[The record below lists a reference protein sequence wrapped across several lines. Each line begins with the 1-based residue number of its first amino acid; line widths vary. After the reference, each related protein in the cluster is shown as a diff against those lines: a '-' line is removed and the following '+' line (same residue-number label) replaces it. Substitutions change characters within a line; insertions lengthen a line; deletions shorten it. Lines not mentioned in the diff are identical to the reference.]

1 MVNTLTAKNINEALE
16 LKLKHNAIIF
26 AGGTDLM
33 VEHLRGSNLI
43 AKFER
48 PVLFIN
54 EVDELK
60 GIKEDENNIIIG
72 ALTTF
77 DEIIKSSITP
87 QVLKDIIGA
96 LTTFDEIIKSS
107 ITPQVLKD
115 SALGI
120 AGPPIRNI
128 ATIGG
133 NICNASP
140 SADSLPSLYAMDA
153 VLILKTK
160 DSQREVK
167 IKDFIIGVSKT
178 TIKDDEILTHIMI
191 PKKNYEYSFYKKIGT
206 RKANAL
212 SKLAICALVCKE
224 NDKYRFKISFC
235 TLGVT
240 VTRDESIEEKFIT
253 SDIDDWKNNINSIQ
267 EAYSVIM
274 KPRDSA
280 RSTALY
286 RKKCALNLI
295 KYFIEDICKK

>member
-87 QVLKDIIGA
+87 QVLKD
-96 LTTFDEIIKSS
+96 
-107 ITPQVLKD
+107 

-178 TIKDDEILTHIMI
+178 TIKNDEILTHIVI
-191 PKKNYEYSFYKKIGT
+191 PKQNYEYSFYRKIGT

-212 SKLAICALVCKE
+212 SKLAMCALVCKE

-253 SDIDDWKNNINSIQ
+253 SNIDDWKNKIKDIQ
-267 EAYSVIM
+267 EAYSAIM

-295 KYFIEDICKK
+295 KYFMEDICKK

>member
-1 MVNTLTAKNINEALE
+1 MVSTLTAKNINEALD
-16 LKLKHNAIIF
+16 LKLKHNAIVF

-54 EVDELK
+54 EVNELK

-77 DEIIKSSITP
+77 DEIIKSPITP
-87 QVLKDIIGA
+87 QVLK
-96 LTTFDEIIKSS
+96 E
-107 ITPQVLKD
+107 

-153 VLILKTK
+153 VLILKSK

-167 IKDFIIGVSKT
+167 IKDFITGVSKT
-178 TIKDDEILTHIMI
+178 IIEEDEILTHIII

-224 NDKYRFKISFC
+224 NNKYRFKISFC
-235 TLGVT
+235 TLGIT
-240 VTRDESIEEKFIT
+240 VTRDESIEEKFASSNINE
-253 SDIDDWKNNINSIQ
+253 WKNNIKSIQ
-267 EAYSVIM
+267 EAYSSIM

-295 KYFIEDICKK
+295 EYFLEEALKNIC

>member
-1 MVNTLTAKNINEALE
+1 MAVTLKAKNINEALDFRAS
-16 LKLKHNAIIF
+16 NDSVIF

-43 AKFER
+43 AKFDK
-48 PVLFIN
+48 PILFIN
-54 EVDELK
+54 DIDELK

-77 DEIIKSSITP
+77 DEIIKSD
-87 QVLKDIIGA
+87 L
-96 LTTFDEIIKSS
+96 
-107 ITPQVLKD
+107 TPQVLKD
-115 SALGI
+115 SASGI

-153 VLILKTK
+153 ILVLKSK

-167 IKDFIIGVSKT
+167 IKDFITGVSKT
-178 TIKDDEILTHIMI
+178 ILKNDEILTHIII
-191 PKKNYEYSFYKKIGT
+191 PKKDYKYSFYRKIGT

-212 SKLAICALVCKE
+212 SKLSICALVCKE

-235 TLGVT
+235 TLGIT
-240 VTRDESIEEKFIT
+240 ITRDESIEEKYIV
-253 SDIDDWKNNINSIQ
+253 SDVNEWKNNIKSIQ
-267 EAYSVIM
+267 EAYSSIM
-274 KPRDSA
+274 NPRNSA

-295 KYFIEDICKK
+295 EYFLDNINL

>member
-1 MVNTLTAKNINEALE
+1 MAVTLKAKNINEALDFRAS
-16 LKLKHNAIIF
+16 NDSVIF

-43 AKFER
+43 AKFDK
-48 PVLFIN
+48 PILFIN
-54 EVDELK
+54 DIDELK

-77 DEIIKSSITP
+77 DEIIKSD
-87 QVLKDIIGA
+87 L
-96 LTTFDEIIKSS
+96 
-107 ITPQVLKD
+107 TPQVLKD
-115 SALGI
+115 SASGI

-153 VLILKTK
+153 VLVLKTK
-160 DSQREVK
+160 NSQREVK
-167 IKDFIIGVSKT
+167 IKDFITGVSKT
-178 TIKDDEILTHIMI
+178 ILKNDEILTHIII
-191 PKKNYEYSFYKKIGT
+191 PKKNYKYSFYRKIGT

-240 VTRDESIEEKFIT
+240 VTRDESIEEKYIV
-253 SDIDDWKNNINSIQ
+253 SDINEWKNNIKSIQ
-267 EAYSVIM
+267 EAYSSIM
-274 KPRDSA
+274 NPRNSA

-295 KYFIEDICKK
+295 EYFLDNINL

>member
-1 MVNTLTAKNINEALE
+1 MAVEKTLSAKNINEALE
-16 LKLKHNAIIF
+16 LKAKYNPIIF

-43 AKFER
+43 AKFDR

-54 EVDELK
+54 YLDELK

-77 DEIIKSSITP
+77 DEIIKSHLTP
-87 QVLKDIIGA
+87 QVLK
-96 LTTFDEIIKSS
+96 E
-107 ITPQVLKD
+107 
-115 SALGI
+115 SASGI

-140 SADSLPSLYAMDA
+140 SADSLPSLYAMDS
-153 VLILKTK
+153 ILRLKNK
-160 DSQREVK
+160 DSQRDIK
-167 IKDFIIGVSKT
+167 IKDFITGVGKT
-178 TIKDDEILTHIMI
+178 IIKDDEILTHIII
-191 PKKNYEYSFYKKIGT
+191 PKKDYEYSFYKKIGT

-212 SKLAICALVCKE
+212 SKLAICALALKE

-235 TLGVT
+235 TLGT
-240 VTRDESIEEKFIT
+240 TITRDESIEEKFIV
-253 SDIDDWKNNINSIQ
+253 SNINEWKNNINLIQ
-267 EAYSVIM
+267 EAYSNIM

-295 KYFIEDICKK
+295 KYFIEDICTK

>member
-1 MVNTLTAKNINEALE
+1 MAIEKTLTAKNINEALE
-16 LKLKHNAIIF
+16 LKAKYNPIVF

-43 AKFER
+43 AKFDR

-54 EVDELK
+54 YLDELK

-77 DEIIKSSITP
+77 DEIIKSPLTP
-87 QVLKDIIGA
+87 QVLK
-96 LTTFDEIIKSS
+96 E
-107 ITPQVLKD
+107 
-115 SALGI
+115 SASGI

-140 SADSLPSLYAMDA
+140 SADSLPALYAMDT
-153 VLILKTK
+153 ILRLKSK
-160 DSQREVK
+160 DSQRDVK
-167 IKDFIIGVSKT
+167 IKDFITGVSKT
-178 TIKDDEILTHIMI
+178 IIKDDEILTHIII
-191 PKKNYEYSFYKKIGT
+191 PKKDYEYSFYKKIGT

-212 SKLAICALVCKE
+212 SKLAICALALKE
-224 NDKYRFKISFC
+224 DNKYRFKISFC
-235 TLGVT
+235 TLGT
-240 VTRDESIEEKFIT
+240 TITRDESIEEKFIT
-253 SDIDDWKNNINSIQ
+253 SNINEWKNSINLIQ
-267 EAYSVIM
+267 EAYSNIM
-274 KPRDSA
+274 HPRDSA

-295 KYFIEDICKK
+295 KYFIEDICTK

>member
-1 MVNTLTAKNINEALE
+1 MAVTLKAKNINEALE
-16 LKLKHNAIIF
+16 FRAANDSVIF

-43 AKFER
+43 AKFNK
-48 PVLFIN
+48 PILFIN
-54 EVDELK
+54 DIDELK

-77 DEIIKSSITP
+77 DEIIRSN
-87 QVLKDIIGA
+87 L
-96 LTTFDEIIKSS
+96 
-107 ITPQVLKD
+107 TPQVLKD

-153 VLILKTK
+153 VLVLKSK
-160 DSQREVK
+160 NSKREVK
-167 IKDFIIGVSKT
+167 IKDFITGVSKT
-178 TIKDDEILTHIMI
+178 ILKNDEILTHIII
-191 PKKNYEYSFYKKIGT
+191 PKKDYKYSFYRKIGT

-212 SKLAICALVCKE
+212 SKLAVCALVCKE
-224 NDKYRFKISFC
+224 NDRYRFKISFC

-240 VTRDESIEEKFIT
+240 ITRDESIEEKYIV
-253 SDIDDWKNNINSIQ
+253 SDIKEWKNNIKSIQ
-267 EAYSVIM
+267 EAYSSIM
-274 KPRDSA
+274 NPRNSA

-295 KYFIEDICKK
+295 EYFLDDINL

>member
-1 MVNTLTAKNINEALE
+1 MELTLKAKNLNEALDFIT
-16 LKLKHNAIIF
+16 KNDAVIF
-26 AGGTDLM
+26 AGGTDIM

-43 AKFER
+43 AKFSK

-54 EVDELK
+54 EIDELK
-60 GIKEDENNIIIG
+60 CIKEDENNIIIG

-77 DEIIKSSITP
+77 DEIIRSD
-87 QVLKDIIGA
+87 L
-96 LTTFDEIIKSS
+96 
-107 ITPQVLKD
+107 TPQVLKD
-115 SALGI
+115 SASGI

-140 SADSLPSLYAMDA
+140 SADSLPALYAMDA
-153 VLILKTK
+153 VLVLKSK

-167 IKDFIIGVSKT
+167 IKDFITGVSKT
-178 TIKDDEILTHIMI
+178 TIKSGEMLTHILI
-191 PKKNYEYSFYKKIGT
+191 PKKNYEYSFYRKIGT

-212 SKLAICALVCKE
+212 SKLAMCGLVCKE

-235 TLGVT
+235 TLGIT
-240 VTRDESIEEKFIT
+240 VTRDESIEEKFMV
-253 SDIDDWKNNINSIQ
+253 SDAQQWKNNIKSIQ
-267 EAYSVIM
+267 EAYSDIM

-295 KYFIEDICKK
+295 EYFLDNISIK

>member
-1 MVNTLTAKNINEALE
+1 MAVEKTLSAKNINEALE
-16 LKLKHNAIIF
+16 LKAKYNPIIF

-43 AKFER
+43 AKFDR

-54 EVDELK
+54 YLDELK

-77 DEIIKSSITP
+77 DEIIKSPLTP
-87 QVLKDIIGA
+87 QVLK
-96 LTTFDEIIKSS
+96 E
-107 ITPQVLKD
+107 
-115 SALGI
+115 SASGI

-140 SADSLPSLYAMDA
+140 SADSLPSLYAMNS
-153 VLILKTK
+153 ILRLKNK
-160 DSQREVK
+160 DSQRDIK
-167 IKDFIIGVSKT
+167 IKDFITGVGKT
-178 TIKDDEILTHIMI
+178 IIKDDEILTHIII
-191 PKKNYEYSFYKKIGT
+191 PKKDYEYSFYKKIGT

-212 SKLAICALVCKE
+212 SKLAICALALKE

-235 TLGVT
+235 TLGT
-240 VTRDESIEEKFIT
+240 TITRDESIEEKFIV
-253 SDIDDWKNNINSIQ
+253 SNINEWKNNINLIQ
-267 EAYSVIM
+267 EAYSNIM

-295 KYFIEDICKK
+295 KYFIEDICTK

>member
-1 MVNTLTAKNINEALE
+1 MELTLKAKNLNEALDFIT
-16 LKLKHNAIIF
+16 KNDAVIF
-26 AGGTDLM
+26 AGGTDIM

-43 AKFER
+43 AKFSK

-54 EVDELK
+54 EIDELK
-60 GIKEDENNIIIG
+60 CIKEDENNIIIG

-77 DEIIKSSITP
+77 DEIIRSD
-87 QVLKDIIGA
+87 L
-96 LTTFDEIIKSS
+96 
-107 ITPQVLKD
+107 TPQVLKD
-115 SALGI
+115 SASGI

-140 SADSLPSLYAMDA
+140 SADSLPALYAMDA
-153 VLILKTK
+153 VLVLKSK

-167 IKDFIIGVSKT
+167 IKDFITGVSKT
-178 TIKDDEILTHIMI
+178 TIKSGEMLTHILI
-191 PKKNYEYSFYKKIGT
+191 PKKNYEYSFYRKIGT

-212 SKLAICALVCKE
+212 SKLAMCGLVCKE

-240 VTRDESIEEKFIT
+240 VTRDESIEEKFMV
-253 SDIDDWKNNINSIQ
+253 SDTKQWKNNIKSIQ
-267 EAYSVIM
+267 EAYSDIM

-295 KYFIEDICKK
+295 EYFLDNISIK

>member
-1 MVNTLTAKNINEALE
+1 MVETLIAKNINDALE
-16 LKLKHNAIIF
+16 LKSKHNAIIF

-33 VEHLRGSNLI
+33 VEYLRGSNLI

-54 EVDELK
+54 SIDELK
-60 GIKEDENNIIIG
+60 GIKEDGNNIIIG

-77 DEIIKSSITP
+77 DEIIKSPLIP
-87 QVLKDIIGA
+87 QVLK
-96 LTTFDEIIKSS
+96 KSAS
-107 ITPQVLKD
+107 
-115 SALGI
+115 GI

-153 VLILKTK
+153 VLRLKGK
-160 DSQREVK
+160 DSQREIK
-167 IKDFIIGVSKT
+167 IKDFITGVSKT
-178 TIKDDEILTHIMI
+178 IIKDDEILTHIII
-191 PKKNYEYSFYKKIGT
+191 PKKNYEYSFYRKIGT

-240 VTRDESIEEKFIT
+240 VTRDESIEEKFAVSNINE
-253 SDIDDWKNNINSIQ
+253 WKNNIKSIQ
-267 EAYSVIM
+267 EAYSAIM

-295 KYFIEDICKK
+295 KYFVEDICKK

>member
-1 MVNTLTAKNINEALE
+1 MAVEKTLSAKNINEALE
-16 LKLKHNAIIF
+16 LKAKYNPIIF

-43 AKFER
+43 AKFDR

-54 EVDELK
+54 YLDELK

-77 DEIIKSSITP
+77 DEIIKSHLTP
-87 QVLKDIIGA
+87 QVLK
-96 LTTFDEIIKSS
+96 E
-107 ITPQVLKD
+107 
-115 SALGI
+115 SASGI

-140 SADSLPSLYAMDA
+140 SADSLPSLYAMDS
-153 VLILKTK
+153 VLRLKNK
-160 DSQREVK
+160 DSQRDIK
-167 IKDFIIGVSKT
+167 IKDFITGVGKT
-178 TIKDDEILTHIMI
+178 IIKDDEILTHIII
-191 PKKNYEYSFYKKIGT
+191 PKKDYEYSFYKKIGT

-212 SKLAICALVCKE
+212 SKLAICALALKE

-235 TLGVT
+235 TLGT
-240 VTRDESIEEKFIT
+240 TITRDESIEEKFIV
-253 SDIDDWKNNINSIQ
+253 SNINEWKNNINLIQ
-267 EAYSVIM
+267 EAYSNIM

-295 KYFIEDICKK
+295 KYFIEDICTK

>member
-1 MVNTLTAKNINEALE
+1 MVETFIAKNIDEALDF
-16 LKLKHNAIIF
+16 KSKHDAVVF

-33 VEHLRGSNLI
+33 VEYLRGSNLI
-43 AKFER
+43 AKFEK

-54 EVDELK
+54 SINELK

-72 ALTTF
+72 ALNTF
-77 DEIIKSSITP
+77 DEIIKSDLTP
-87 QVLKDIIGA
+87 QVLK
-96 LTTFDEIIKSS
+96 
-107 ITPQVLKD
+107 Q
-115 SALGI
+115 SASGI

-153 VLILKTK
+153 VLRLKGK
-160 DSQREVK
+160 DSQREIK
-167 IKDFIIGVSKT
+167 IKDFITGVSKT
-178 TIKDDEILTHIMI
+178 IIKDDEILTHVII

-212 SKLAICALVCKE
+212 SKLAMCALALKE
-224 NDKYRFKISFC
+224 NDKYRFRISFC
-235 TLGVT
+235 TLGIT
-240 VTRDESIEEKFIT
+240 ITRDETIEEKFA
-253 SDIDDWKNNINSIQ
+253 SSNIDDWKNNIDSIL
-267 EAYSVIM
+267 EAYSAIM

>member
-1 MVNTLTAKNINEALE
+1 MAVTLKAKNINEALDFRSA
-16 LKLKHNAIIF
+16 NDSIVF

-43 AKFER
+43 AKFDK
-48 PVLFIN
+48 PILFIN
-54 EVDELK
+54 DIDELK
-60 GIKEDENNIIIG
+60 GVKEDENNIIIG

-77 DEIIKSSITP
+77 DEIIKSD
-87 QVLKDIIGA
+87 L
-96 LTTFDEIIKSS
+96 
-107 ITPQVLKD
+107 TPQVLKD
-115 SALGI
+115 SASGI

-153 VLILKTK
+153 VLILKSK
-160 DSQREVK
+160 NSQREVK
-167 IKDFIIGVSKT
+167 IKDFITGVSKT
-178 TIKDDEILTHIMI
+178 ILKNDEILTHIII
-191 PKKNYEYSFYKKIGT
+191 PKKDYKYSFYRKIGT

-224 NDKYRFKISFC
+224 NEKHRFKISFC

-240 VTRDESIEEKFIT
+240 VTRDESIEEKFIV
-253 SDIDDWKNNINSIQ
+253 SNIKEWKNNIKSIQ
-267 EAYSVIM
+267 EAYSSIM
-274 KPRDSA
+274 NPRNSA

-295 KYFIEDICKK
+295 EYFLDNINL

>member
-1 MVNTLTAKNINEALE
+1 MAVDKTLSAKNINEALE
-16 LKLKHNAIIF
+16 LKAKYNPIVF

-43 AKFER
+43 AKFDR

-54 EVDELK
+54 YLDELK
-60 GIKEDENNIIIG
+60 GVKEDENNIIIG

-77 DEIIKSSITP
+77 DEIIKSPLTP
-87 QVLKDIIGA
+87 QVLK
-96 LTTFDEIIKSS
+96 E
-107 ITPQVLKD
+107 
-115 SALGI
+115 SASGI

-140 SADSLPSLYAMDA
+140 SADSLPALYAMDS
-153 VLILKTK
+153 ILRLKSK
-160 DSQREVK
+160 DSQRDVK
-167 IKDFIIGVSKT
+167 IKDFITGVSKT
-178 TIKDDEILTHIMI
+178 TIKDDEILTHVII
-191 PKKNYEYSFYKKIGT
+191 PKKDYIYYFYKKIGT

-212 SKLAICALVCKE
+212 SKLAICALVLKE
-224 NDKYRFKISFC
+224 DNKYRFKISFC
-235 TLGVT
+235 TLGT
-240 VTRDESIEEKFIT
+240 TITRDEIIEEKFIT
-253 SDIDDWKNNINSIQ
+253 SNTFEWKNNINLIQ
-267 EAYSVIM
+267 EAYSNII

-295 KYFIEDICKK
+295 RYFIEDICTK

>member
-1 MVNTLTAKNINEALE
+1 MAVTLKAKNINEALDFRAS
-16 LKLKHNAIIF
+16 NDSVIF

-43 AKFER
+43 AKFDK
-48 PVLFIN
+48 PILFIN
-54 EVDELK
+54 DIDELK

-77 DEIIKSSITP
+77 DEIIKSD
-87 QVLKDIIGA
+87 L
-96 LTTFDEIIKSS
+96 
-107 ITPQVLKD
+107 TPQVLKD
-115 SALGI
+115 SASGI

-153 VLILKTK
+153 ILVLKSK
-160 DSQREVK
+160 NSQREVK
-167 IKDFIIGVSKT
+167 IKDFITGVSKT
-178 TIKDDEILTHIMI
+178 ILKNDEILTHIII
-191 PKKNYEYSFYKKIGT
+191 PKKDYKYSFYRKIGT

-235 TLGVT
+235 TLGIT
-240 VTRDESIEEKFIT
+240 ITRDESIEEKYIV
-253 SDIDDWKNNINSIQ
+253 SDVNEWKNNIKSIQ
-267 EAYSVIM
+267 EAYSSILN
-274 KPRDSA
+274 PRNSA

-295 KYFIEDICKK
+295 EYFLDNINI

>member
-1 MVNTLTAKNINEALE
+1 MVNTLTAKNINESLE

-60 GIKEDENNIIIG
+60 GIKEDENNI
-72 ALTTF
+72 
-77 DEIIKSSITP
+77 
-87 QVLKDIIGA
+87 IIGA

-253 SDIDDWKNNINSIQ
+253 SNIDDWKNKIKDIQ
-267 EAYSVIM
+267 EAYSAIM

-295 KYFIEDICKK
+295 KYFMEDICKK

>member
-1 MVNTLTAKNINEALE
+1 MAVTLKAKNINEALDFRAS
-16 LKLKHNAIIF
+16 NDSVIF

-33 VEHLRGSNLI
+33 IEHLRGSNLI
-43 AKFER
+43 AKFDK
-48 PVLFIN
+48 PILFIN
-54 EVDELK
+54 DIDELK

-77 DEIIKSSITP
+77 DEIIKSD
-87 QVLKDIIGA
+87 L
-96 LTTFDEIIKSS
+96 
-107 ITPQVLKD
+107 TPQVLKD
-115 SALGI
+115 SASGI

-153 VLILKTK
+153 VLILKSK
-160 DSQREVK
+160 NSQREVK
-167 IKDFIIGVSKT
+167 IKDFITGVSKT
-178 TIKDDEILTHIMI
+178 ILKNDEILTHIII
-191 PKKNYEYSFYKKIGT
+191 PKKDYKYSFYRKIGT

-235 TLGVT
+235 TLGIT
-240 VTRDESIEEKFIT
+240 ITRDESIEEKYIV
-253 SDIDDWKNNINSIQ
+253 SDVNEWKNNIKSIQ
-267 EAYSVIM
+267 EAYSSIM
-274 KPRDSA
+274 NPRNSA

-295 KYFIEDICKK
+295 EYFLDNINL

>member
-60 GIKEDENNIIIG
+60 GIKEDENNI
-72 ALTTF
+72 
-77 DEIIKSSITP
+77 
-87 QVLKDIIGA
+87 IIGA

-253 SDIDDWKNNINSIQ
+253 SNIDDWKNKIKDIQ
-267 EAYSVIM
+267 EAYSAIM

-295 KYFIEDICKK
+295 KYFMEDICKK

>member
-1 MVNTLTAKNINEALE
+1 MAVTLKAKNINEALDFRAS
-16 LKLKHNAIIF
+16 NDSVIF

-43 AKFER
+43 AKFDK
-48 PVLFIN
+48 PILFIN
-54 EVDELK
+54 DIDELK

-77 DEIIKSSITP
+77 DEIIKSD
-87 QVLKDIIGA
+87 L
-96 LTTFDEIIKSS
+96 
-107 ITPQVLKD
+107 TPQVLKD
-115 SALGI
+115 SASGI

-153 VLILKTK
+153 ILVLKSK

-167 IKDFIIGVSKT
+167 IKDFITGVSKT
-178 TIKDDEILTHIMI
+178 ILKNDEILTHIII
-191 PKKNYEYSFYKKIGT
+191 PKKDYKYSFYRKIGT

-235 TLGVT
+235 TLGIT
-240 VTRDESIEEKFIT
+240 ITRDESIEEKYIV
-253 SDIDDWKNNINSIQ
+253 SDVKEWKNNIKSIQ
-267 EAYSVIM
+267 EAYSSIM
-274 KPRDSA
+274 NPRNSA

-295 KYFIEDICKK
+295 EYFLDNINL

>member
-54 EVDELK
+54 EVNELK
-60 GIKEDENNIIIG
+60 GIKEDDNNIIIG

-77 DEIIKSSITP
+77 DEIIKSPLI
-87 QVLKDIIGA
+87 
-96 LTTFDEIIKSS
+96 
-107 ITPQVLKD
+107 PQVLKD

-120 AGPPIRNI
+120 AGAPIRNI

-140 SADSLPSLYAMDA
+140 SADSLPSLYAMDS
-153 VLILKTK
+153 VLILKSK

-167 IKDFIIGVSKT
+167 IKDFITGVSKT
-178 TIKDDEILTHIMI
+178 TIKDDEILTHIVI
-191 PKKNYEYSFYKKIGT
+191 PKNNYEYSFYKKIGT

-224 NDKYRFKISFC
+224 NNKYRFKISFC
-235 TLGVT
+235 TLGIT
-240 VTRDESIEEKFIT
+240 VTRDESIEEKFAV
-253 SDIDDWKNNINSIQ
+253 SDISELKNKIKDIQ
-267 EAYSVIM
+267 EAYSSIM

-295 KYFIEDICKK
+295 EYFLEEALKNIC

>member
-1 MVNTLTAKNINEALE
+1 MVETLIAKNIDDALE
-16 LKLKHNAIIF
+16 LKSKHNAIIF

-33 VEHLRGSNLI
+33 VEYLRGSNLI
-43 AKFER
+43 AKFEK

-54 EVDELK
+54 SIAELK
-60 GIKEDENNIIIG
+60 GIKEDGNNIIIG

-77 DEIIKSSITP
+77 DEIIKSPLI
-87 QVLKDIIGA
+87 
-96 LTTFDEIIKSS
+96 
-107 ITPQVLKD
+107 PQVLKD
-115 SALGI
+115 SASGI

-153 VLILKTK
+153 VLRLKGK
-160 DSQREVK
+160 NSQREVK
-167 IKDFIIGVSKT
+167 IKDFITGVSKT
-178 TIKDDEILTHIMI
+178 IIKDDEILTHIVI
-191 PKKNYEYSFYKKIGT
+191 PKQNYEYSFYRKIGT

-212 SKLAICALVCKE
+212 SKLAMCALVCRE

-235 TLGVT
+235 TLGVM

-253 SDIDDWKNNINSIQ
+253 SNIDDWKNKIKDIQ
-267 EAYSVIM
+267 EAYSAIM

-295 KYFIEDICKK
+295 KYFMEDICKK

>member
-1 MVNTLTAKNINEALE
+1 MVSTLIAKNINEALE

-33 VEHLRGSNLI
+33 VEYLRGSNLI

-54 EVDELK
+54 ELNELK

-77 DEIIKSSITP
+77 DEIIKSPI
-87 QVLKDIIGA
+87 A
-96 LTTFDEIIKSS
+96 
-107 ITPQVLKD
+107 PQVLKD

-153 VLILKTK
+153 VLILKSK

-167 IKDFIIGVSKT
+167 IKDFISGVSKT

-212 SKLAICALVCKE
+212 SKLAMCALVCKE

-240 VTRDESIEEKFIT
+240 ITRDESIEEKFIV
-253 SDIDDWKNNINSIQ
+253 SDINEWKSNIKVIQ
-267 EAYSVIM
+267 EAYSSIM

-295 KYFIEDICKK
+295 EYFLEDALKNIC

>member
-1 MVNTLTAKNINEALE
+1 MAVTLKAKNINEALDFRAS
-16 LKLKHNAIIF
+16 NDSVIF

-43 AKFER
+43 AKFDK
-48 PVLFIN
+48 PILFIN
-54 EVDELK
+54 DIDELK

-77 DEIIKSSITP
+77 DEIIKSD
-87 QVLKDIIGA
+87 L
-96 LTTFDEIIKSS
+96 
-107 ITPQVLKD
+107 TPQVLKD
-115 SALGI
+115 SSSGI

-140 SADSLPSLYAMDA
+140 SADSLPSLYAMGA
-153 VLILKTK
+153 VLILKSK
-160 DSQREVK
+160 NSQREVK
-167 IKDFIIGVSKT
+167 IKDFITGVSKT
-178 TIKDDEILTHIMI
+178 ILKNDEILTHIII
-191 PKKNYEYSFYKKIGT
+191 PKKDYKYSFYRKIGT

-235 TLGVT
+235 TLGIT
-240 VTRDESIEEKFIT
+240 ITRDESIEEKYIV
-253 SDIDDWKNNINSIQ
+253 SDVNEWKNNIKSIQ
-267 EAYSVIM
+267 EAYSSIM
-274 KPRDSA
+274 NPRNSA

-295 KYFIEDICKK
+295 EYFLDNINL

>member
-1 MVNTLTAKNINEALE
+1 MAVEKTLSAKNINEALE
-16 LKLKHNAIIF
+16 LKAKYNPIIF

-43 AKFER
+43 AKFDR

-54 EVDELK
+54 YLDELK
-60 GIKEDENNIIIG
+60 GIKEDENNIVIG

-77 DEIIKSSITP
+77 DEIIKSPLTP
-87 QVLKDIIGA
+87 QVLK
-96 LTTFDEIIKSS
+96 E
-107 ITPQVLKD
+107 
-115 SALGI
+115 SASGI

-140 SADSLPSLYAMDA
+140 SADSLPSLYAMDS
-153 VLILKTK
+153 ILRLKNK
-160 DSQREVK
+160 DSERDIK
-167 IKDFIIGVSKT
+167 IKDFITGVGKT
-178 TIKDDEILTHIMI
+178 IIKDDEILTHIII
-191 PKKNYEYSFYKKIGT
+191 PKKDYEYSFYKKIGT

-212 SKLAICALVCKE
+212 SKLAICALALKE

-235 TLGVT
+235 TLGT
-240 VTRDESIEEKFIT
+240 TITRDESIEEKFIV
-253 SDIDDWKNNINSIQ
+253 SNINEWKNNINLIQ
-267 EAYSVIM
+267 EAYSNIM

-295 KYFIEDICKK
+295 KYFIEDICTK

>member
-1 MVNTLTAKNINEALE
+1 MAVEKTLSAKNINEALE
-16 LKLKHNAIIF
+16 LKAKYNPIIF

-43 AKFER
+43 AKFDR

-54 EVDELK
+54 YLDELK

-77 DEIIKSSITP
+77 DEIIKSHLTP
-87 QVLKDIIGA
+87 QVLK
-96 LTTFDEIIKSS
+96 E
-107 ITPQVLKD
+107 
-115 SALGI
+115 SASGI

-140 SADSLPSLYAMDA
+140 SADSLPSLYAMDS
-153 VLILKTK
+153 ILRLKNK
-160 DSQREVK
+160 DSQRDIK
-167 IKDFIIGVSKT
+167 IKDFITGVGKT
-178 TIKDDEILTHIMI
+178 IIKDDEILTNIII
-191 PKKNYEYSFYKKIGT
+191 PKKDYEYSFYKKIGT

-212 SKLAICALVCKE
+212 SKLAICALALKE

-235 TLGVT
+235 TLGT
-240 VTRDESIEEKFIT
+240 TITRDESIEEKFIV
-253 SDIDDWKNNINSIQ
+253 SNINEWKNNINLIQ
-267 EAYSVIM
+267 EAYSNIM

-295 KYFIEDICKK
+295 KYFIEDICTK

>member
-1 MVNTLTAKNINEALE
+1 MAVTLKAKNINEALDFRAS
-16 LKLKHNAIIF
+16 NDSVIF

-43 AKFER
+43 AKFDK
-48 PVLFIN
+48 PILFIN
-54 EVDELK
+54 DIDELK

-77 DEIIKSSITP
+77 DEIIKSD
-87 QVLKDIIGA
+87 L
-96 LTTFDEIIKSS
+96 
-107 ITPQVLKD
+107 TPQVLKD
-115 SALGI
+115 SASGI

-153 VLILKTK
+153 ILVLKSK
-160 DSQREVK
+160 NSQREVK
-167 IKDFIIGVSKT
+167 IKDFITGVSKT
-178 TIKDDEILTHIMI
+178 ILKNDEILTHIII
-191 PKKNYEYSFYKKIGT
+191 PKKDYKYSFYRKIGT

-235 TLGVT
+235 TLGIT
-240 VTRDESIEEKFIT
+240 ITRDESIEEKYIV
-253 SDIDDWKNNINSIQ
+253 SDVKEWKNNIKSIQ
-267 EAYSVIM
+267 EAYSSIM
-274 KPRDSA
+274 NPRNSA

-295 KYFIEDICKK
+295 EYFLDNINI

>member
-1 MVNTLTAKNINEALE
+1 MVTTLTAKNINEALE

-60 GIKEDENNIIIG
+60 GIKEDGNNIIIG

-77 DEIIKSSITP
+77 DEIIKSPLI
-87 QVLKDIIGA
+87 
-96 LTTFDEIIKSS
+96 
-107 ITPQVLKD
+107 PQVLKD
-115 SALGI
+115 SASGI

-140 SADSLPSLYAMDA
+140 ASPSADSLPSLYAMDA
-153 VLILKTK
+153 VLRLKGK
-160 DSQREVK
+160 NSQREVK
-167 IKDFIIGVSKT
+167 IKDFITGVSKT
-178 TIKDDEILTHIMI
+178 IIKDDEILTHIVI
-191 PKKNYEYSFYKKIGT
+191 PKQNYEYSFYRKIGT

-212 SKLAICALVCKE
+212 SKLAMCALVCRE

-253 SDIDDWKNNINSIQ
+253 SNIDDWKNKIKDIQ
-267 EAYSVIM
+267 EAYSAIM

-295 KYFIEDICKK
+295 KYFMEDICKK

>member
-1 MVNTLTAKNINEALE
+1 MVSTLTAKNINEALD

-54 EVDELK
+54 EVNELK

-77 DEIIKSSITP
+77 DEIIKSPITP
-87 QVLKDIIGA
+87 QVLK
-96 LTTFDEIIKSS
+96 E
-107 ITPQVLKD
+107 

-153 VLILKTK
+153 VLILKSK

-167 IKDFIIGVSKT
+167 IKDFITGVSKT
-178 TIKDDEILTHIMI
+178 IIEEDEILTHIII

-224 NDKYRFKISFC
+224 NNKYRFKISFC
-235 TLGVT
+235 TLGIT
-240 VTRDESIEEKFIT
+240 VTRDESIEEKFASSNINE
-253 SDIDDWKNNINSIQ
+253 WKNNIKSIQ
-267 EAYSVIM
+267 EAYSSIM

-295 KYFIEDICKK
+295 EYFLEEALKNIC

>member
-1 MVNTLTAKNINEALE
+1 MAVTLKAKNINEALDFRSA
-16 LKLKHNAIIF
+16 NDSIVF

-43 AKFER
+43 AKFDK
-48 PVLFIN
+48 PILFIN
-54 EVDELK
+54 DIDELK
-60 GIKEDENNIIIG
+60 GVKEDENNIIIG

-77 DEIIKSSITP
+77 DEIIKSD
-87 QVLKDIIGA
+87 L
-96 LTTFDEIIKSS
+96 
-107 ITPQVLKD
+107 TPQVLKD
-115 SALGI
+115 SASGI

-153 VLILKTK
+153 VLILKSK
-160 DSQREVK
+160 NSQREVK
-167 IKDFIIGVSKT
+167 IKDFITGVSKT
-178 TIKDDEILTHIMI
+178 ILKNDEILTHIII
-191 PKKNYEYSFYKKIGT
+191 PKKDYKYSFYRKIGT

-224 NDKYRFKISFC
+224 NEKYRFKISFC

-240 VTRDESIEEKFIT
+240 VTRDESIEEKFIV
-253 SDIDDWKNNINSIQ
+253 SNIKEWKNNIKSIQ
-267 EAYSVIM
+267 EAYSSIM
-274 KPRDSA
+274 NPRNSA

-295 KYFIEDICKK
+295 EYFLDNINL

>member
-1 MVNTLTAKNINEALE
+1 MAVTLKAKNINEALDFRAS
-16 LKLKHNAIIF
+16 NDSVIF

-43 AKFER
+43 AKFDK
-48 PVLFIN
+48 PILFIN
-54 EVDELK
+54 DIEELK

-77 DEIIKSSITP
+77 DEIIKSD
-87 QVLKDIIGA
+87 L
-96 LTTFDEIIKSS
+96 
-107 ITPQVLKD
+107 TPQVLKD
-115 SALGI
+115 SASGI

-153 VLILKTK
+153 VLVLKSK
-160 DSQREVK
+160 NSQREVK
-167 IKDFIIGVSKT
+167 IKNFITGVSKT
-178 TIKDDEILTHIMI
+178 ILKNDEILTHIII
-191 PKKNYEYSFYKKIGT
+191 PKKDYKYSFYRKIGT

-235 TLGVT
+235 TLGIT
-240 VTRDESIEEKFIT
+240 ITRDEGIEEKFIT
-253 SDIDDWKNNINSIQ
+253 SDINEWKNNIKSIQ
-267 EAYSVIM
+267 EAYSSIM
-274 KPRDSA
+274 NPRNSA

-295 KYFIEDICKK
+295 EYFLDNINL

>member
-1 MVNTLTAKNINEALE
+1 MVETLIAKNIDDALE
-16 LKLKHNAIIF
+16 LKSKHNAIIF

-33 VEHLRGSNLI
+33 VEYLRGSNLI
-43 AKFER
+43 AKFEK

-54 EVDELK
+54 SIAELK
-60 GIKEDENNIIIG
+60 GIKEDGNNIIIG

-77 DEIIKSSITP
+77 DEIIKSPLI
-87 QVLKDIIGA
+87 
-96 LTTFDEIIKSS
+96 
-107 ITPQVLKD
+107 PQVLKD
-115 SALGI
+115 SASGI

-140 SADSLPSLYAMDA
+140 SADSLPSLYAMDS
-153 VLILKTK
+153 VLILKSK

-167 IKDFIIGVSKT
+167 IKDFITGVSKT
-178 TIKDDEILTHIMI
+178 IIKDDEILTHIMI

-253 SDIDDWKNNINSIQ
+253 SNIDDWKNKIKDIQ
-267 EAYSVIM
+267 EAYSAIM

-295 KYFIEDICKK
+295 KYFMEDICKK

>member
-87 QVLKDIIGA
+87 QVLKD
-96 LTTFDEIIKSS
+96 
-107 ITPQVLKD
+107 

-153 VLILKTK
+153 VLRLKGK
-160 DSQREVK
+160 NSQREVK
-167 IKDFIIGVSKT
+167 IKDFITGVSKT
-178 TIKDDEILTHIMI
+178 IIKDDEILTHIVI
-191 PKKNYEYSFYKKIGT
+191 PKQNYEYSFYRKIGT

-212 SKLAICALVCKE
+212 SKLAMCALVCRE

-253 SDIDDWKNNINSIQ
+253 SNIDDWKNKIKDIQ
-267 EAYSVIM
+267 EAYSAIM

-295 KYFIEDICKK
+295 KYFMEDICKK

>member
-54 EVDELK
+54 EVNELK

-72 ALTTF
+72 SLTTF
-77 DEIIKSSITP
+77 DEIIKSPLI
-87 QVLKDIIGA
+87 
-96 LTTFDEIIKSS
+96 
-107 ITPQVLKD
+107 PQVLKD

-140 SADSLPSLYAMDA
+140 SADSLPSLYAMDS
-153 VLILKTK
+153 VLILKSK

-167 IKDFIIGVSKT
+167 IKDFITGVSKT
-178 TIKDDEILTHIMI
+178 TIKDDEILTHIVI

-224 NDKYRFKISFC
+224 NNKYRFRISFC
-235 TLGVT
+235 TLGIT
-240 VTRDESIEEKFIT
+240 VTRDESIEEKFAV
-253 SDIDDWKNNINSIQ
+253 SDISEWKNKIKDIQ
-267 EAYSVIM
+267 EAYSSIM

-295 KYFIEDICKK
+295 EYFLEEALKNIC